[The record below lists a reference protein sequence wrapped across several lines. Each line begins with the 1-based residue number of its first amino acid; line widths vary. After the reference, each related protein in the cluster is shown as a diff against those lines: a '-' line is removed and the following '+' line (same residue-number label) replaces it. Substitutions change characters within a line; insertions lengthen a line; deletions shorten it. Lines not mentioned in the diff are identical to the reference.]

1 MKGPE
6 AKLEANFKKAV
17 KKAGGKSY
25 KFVSPAFRGVSD
37 QIVLVPGGAVV
48 FVELKNG
55 NKPLSPMQLIFQR
68 ETLASDHNHEIIRF
82 ESDIPVFIEKYFW
95 HLL

>member
-1 MKGPE
+1 MTPE
-6 AKLEANFKKAV
+6 GKLQKKFKDAIKA
-17 KKAGGKSY
+17 AGGKSY
-25 KFVSPAFRGVSD
+25 KFVSPAYRGVSD
-37 QIVLVPGGAVV
+37 QIVLVPGGTVV

-55 NKPLSPMQLIFQR
+55 KKDLSPLQLIFQR
-68 ETLASDHNHEIIRF
+68 ETLKSGHHHEVIRF